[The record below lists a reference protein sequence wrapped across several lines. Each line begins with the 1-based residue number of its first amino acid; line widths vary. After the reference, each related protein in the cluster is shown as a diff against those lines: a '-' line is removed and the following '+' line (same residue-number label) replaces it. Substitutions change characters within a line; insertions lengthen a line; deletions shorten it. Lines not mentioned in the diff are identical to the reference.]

1 MKNLNIKDYRFV
13 KQVFTELKNNFQNN
27 SKYPL
32 GEDFYSFITDEK
44 EIKINDSSNIKL
56 SNELNT

>member
-27 SKYPL
+27 SKFPL
-32 GEDFYSFITDEK
+32 GEDFYTFILEVKDVQAND
-44 EIKINDSSNIKL
+44 IPKIIT
-56 SNELNT
+56 SNE